1 MRIIYALDLE
11 GVTGGFG
18 FAKKQAAAPAPAQP
32 QQPPVQVSAPPGAS
46 VTGTGLGN
54 YGSVG
59 TPVGNGNFQTSGE
72 FSSDD

>member
-32 QQPPVQVSAPPGAS
+32 QQPPVQVSAPPGATVS
-46 VTGTGLGN
+46 GTGLGN
-54 YGSVG
+54 FGNV
-59 TPVGNGNFQTSGE
+59 TPGNGNFQQSGE
-72 FSSDD
+72 ISSDDD